1 MYVDVVKQR
10 MQLGYYENIY
20 SCVRSIYKHEGF
32 TSFFRSLPLTVVMNI
47 PFGCIMVAVN
57 ESMRTILAPVTKNK
71 SAGISMTTA
80 LFSGAVGGGVAA
92 ALTTPLDV
100 IKTTLQTQGL
110 RPCLKS
116 SGSDPLGA
124 RVDKSGP
131 KSSRSDPLKLHLRYR
146 NALAAMRGVVQEE
159 GYMGFARGML
169 PRVIAN
175 APAAGI
181 SWAVYE
187 GMKNLLSEIS

>member
-1 MYVDVVKQR
+1 
-10 MQLGYYENIY
+10 
-20 SCVRSIYKHEGF
+20 
-32 TSFFRSLPLTVVMNI
+32 MNI

-57 ESMRTILAPVTKNK
+57 ESMRTILAPVTRNK
-71 SAGISMTTA
+71 SPSISMTTA

-92 ALTTPLDV
+92 AITTPLDV

-116 SGSDPLGA
+116 TNDNPLSV

-131 KSSRSDPLKLHLRYR
+131 GTTGQTGTGTGTVSNLRYR
-146 NALAAMRGVVQEE
+146 NALAAMRGIVKEE
-159 GYMGFARGML
+159 GFVGFTRGML

-187 GMKNLLSEIS
+187 GMKNLLSEMN